1 MHGLLAMYN
10 LGVFIEFC
18 YLNVWLKTKQTIYHL
33 KALLMR
39 DTNGLPMLLGSQDD
53 YKTTKYVLY
62 KTNKQKQVRVV
73 TLIAQMSGDLR
84 FRPFSGDQKLPLL
97 LRTDNPGVIS

>member
-1 MHGLLAMYN
+1 MHGLLAMCR

-39 DTNGLPMLLGSQDD
+39 DTNGLPMLLGSQDEN
-53 YKTTKYVLY
+53 YKIRTLQDKQTKTSKSSNL
-62 KTNKQKQVRVV
+62 NCADVR
-73 TLIAQMSGDLR
+73 
-84 FRPFSGDQKLPLL
+84 
-97 LRTDNPGVIS
+97 